1 MTHFPLNTAAAAL
14 SARRGALAWLLAL
27 VAALVIAACGGGGV
41 VPATG
46 VQQRA
51 LSADFSTRK
60 AVAYSPYRT
69 GNRDTE
75 VVSAANIQ
83 QDLALLAA
91 GNFTLLRLFD
101 SSDAVSKL
109 VLQTIRDQRLD
120 MKVMLGVFI
129 QRGND
134 GFNSAEKAR
143 GIKLAQD
150 FRDIVVAVSVGNE
163 TLVNWSFNS
172 LSSAVMA
179 GHLKD
184 VRDQIT
190 QPVTTDDNWLFFAS
204 KPSEFND
211 ARPIFNAIDFV
222 SMHSYPLLDTV
233 SAPQT
238 WDWQQQGVPE
248 ADRAVA
254 MMNAS
259 IASATSE
266 YNAVRANMDS
276 RGLQSMPIIIGETGW
291 KAVASNGEFN
301 RAHPV
306 NQQMYFERL
315 NSWQAT
321 ARSSGV
327 GPRTIVYFEAFDEP
341 WKGSDDKWGL
351 FNVNRQARCMVQ
363 DLYAS
368 VTPAV
373 TPEAG
378 SCAASAA
385 LFPPTVVRQTITT
398 TRYVV
403 YADAVTADETR
414 IDPLQLSW
422 SGFGINGPTTAF
434 SGEVVT
440 GADAPYREIQPAPAA
455 GIGWGLLAAPPGLE
469 VDLSL
474 FEASGSLNLRV
485 RTLYPG
491 KLQIGFQT
499 GSGASSYDV
508 YLPIS
513 SGQFGYVND
522 GAWHNVSIPISAIKA
537 AGEPSFGNT
546 PATAQLNLSKVTSA
560 FTVVDFFAKTGKT
573 GAGSAEKIFVDE
585 IFWSR

>member
-1 MTHFPLNTAAAAL
+1 MTHFPLNTGAAAL

-41 VPATG
+41 VPSTG

-83 QDLALLAA
+83 QDLVLLAA

-101 SSDAVSKL
+101 SSDAVAKV

-129 QRGND
+129 QSGND
-134 GFNSAEKAR
+134 AFNTAEKAR

-163 TLVNWSFNS
+163 TLVSWSFNRMT
-172 LSSAVMA
+172 SAAMA
-179 GHLKD
+179 VHLKD
-184 VRDQIT
+184 VRDQIS
-190 QPVTTDDNWLFFAS
+190 QPVTTDDNWLFFAN

-211 ARPIFNAIDFV
+211 PRAVFDAIDFV
-222 SMHSYPLLDTV
+222 SMHTYPLLDTV
-233 SAPQT
+233 TAPQT
-238 WDWQQQGVPE
+238 WDWQQQ
-248 ADRAVA
+248 AVA
-254 MMNAS
+254 EAQRATAMMDAS
-259 IASATSE
+259 IASAQSE
-266 YNAVRANMDS
+266 YAAVRAHMDS
-276 RGLQSMPIIIGETGW
+276 RGLRDMPIIIGETGW
-291 KAVASNGEFN
+291 KAVASGGEFN

-306 NQQMYFERL
+306 NQKMYFDRVAA
-315 NSWQAT
+315 WQGT
-321 ARSSGV
+321 ARGSGN

-378 SCAASAA
+378 SCASTAA
-385 LFPPTVVRQTITT
+385 VFPPTVVRQTVTT
-398 TRYVV
+398 ARYVI
-403 YADAVTADETR
+403 YADAITADETR
-414 IDPLQLSW
+414 TDPSQLGW
-422 SGFGINGPTTAF
+422 FGFGINGPT
-434 SGEVVT
+434 T

-455 GIGWGLLAAPPGLE
+455 GIGWGLLAAPSGLE

-491 KLQIGFQT
+491 LLQIGFQT
-499 GSGASSYDV
+499 GSGATSYDV

-537 AGEPSFGNT
+537 AGEPSFGNS
-546 PATAQLNLSKVTSA
+546 PATARLDMSKVTSA
-560 FTVVDFFAKTGKT
+560 FTLVDFFAKTGKT

-585 IFWSR
+585 IYWSR

>member
-1 MTHFPLNTAAAAL
+1 
-14 SARRGALAWLLAL
+14 
-27 VAALVIAACGGGGV
+27 VA
-41 VPATG
+41 
-46 VQQRA
+46 QQRA

-75 VVSAANIQ
+75 VVTAANIK
-83 QDLALLAA
+83 QDLDLLAA

-101 SSDAVSKL
+101 SSDNVSRV
-109 VLQTIRDQRLD
+109 VLQTIRDNRMD

-129 QRGND
+129 VSGNET
-134 GFNSAEKAR
+134 FNSAEKAR
-143 GIKLAQD
+143 GVKLAQD

-163 TLVNWSFNS
+163 TLVSWSFNS
-172 LSSAVMA
+172 LSSAAMA

-184 VRDQIT
+184 VRDQIS

-204 KPSEFND
+204 KPAEFND

-238 WDWQQQGVPE
+238 WDWQQQAVPE
-248 ADRAVA
+248 AGRAVA

-259 IASATSE
+259 IASATHE
-266 YNAVRANMDS
+266 YDAVRANMDS
-276 RGLQSMPIIIGETGW
+276 RGLQAMPIIIGETGW

-315 NSWQAT
+315 NTWQAT
-321 ARSSGV
+321 ARSSGA

-341 WKGSDDKWGL
+341 WKGGDDKWGL

-363 DLYAS
+363 ALYPS
-368 VTPAV
+368 V

-385 LFPPTVVRQTITT
+385 LFAPTVVKQTITT
-398 TRYVV
+398 ARYVV
-403 YADAVTADETR
+403 YADTVTADETR
-414 IDPLQLSW
+414 IDPATLGW
-422 SGFGINGPTTAF
+422 FGFAINGPATAF
-434 SGEVVT
+434 SGENT
-440 GADAPYREIQPAPAA
+440 TDPAAPAGAYREIQPVAA
-455 GIGWGLLAAPPGLE
+455 SGIGWGLLASPPGLE
-469 VDLSL
+469 VDLSR
-474 FEASGSLNLRV
+474 FEATGSLNLRL

-522 GAWHNVSIPISAIKA
+522 GAWHSVSIPVSAIKA

-546 PATAQLNLSKVTSA
+546 RATANLDLTRVTSA
-560 FTVVDFFAKTGKT
+560 FSIVDFFAKTGKT
-573 GAGSAEKIFVDE
+573 GSGSAEKIFVDE
-585 IFWSR
+585 IYWSR